1 MPMFRKIGKG
11 GNLMRSLTLND
22 LPAPPRGKSGWPWT
36 EENPQCADAIPNGWT
51 WGRVSIVTPS
61 FNQGQFIEETIRSVL
76 LQGYPDLEYIIIDG
90 GSTDESLD
98 IIKKY
103 EPWLSGWVSESDYGQ
118 SHAINKGLKRSTGE
132 FWAWLNSDDIYMPG
146 TIFRSVKALKEN
158 SKAAI
163 VYGYGLWM
171 NEDSIPIDFYRS
183 GPLDARSLLTGSSG
197 HGIPQATAF
206 MRREA
211 VESVGGLNEKL
222 HMAMD
227 YELWIKLSFHYN
239 LQYLPGPPFAGIRS
253 HVNMKTRKNQL
264 EAYLEDLQILREN
277 LNHPLCPHGL
287 SLFRNREYVIGNL
300 GVARNYLA
308 KNMLLKAL
316 PYILKAVN
324 ADFFFVMKKPFKY
337 FNKILTA
344 KKIKW
349 TKFIQ
354 ALFN

>member
-1 MPMFRKIGKG
+1 MCRPTI
-11 GNLMRSLTLND
+11 NELQS
-22 LPAPPRGKSGWPWT
+22 APRGKTGWPWT
-36 EENPQCADAIPNGWT
+36 EESPPLPETMPDGSPWP
-51 WGRVSIVTPS
+51 RVSIVTPS
-61 FNQGQFIEETIRSVL
+61 YNQGQFLEETIRSVL

-103 EPWLSGWVSESDYGQ
+103 EPWLSGWVSESDCGQ

-146 TIFRSVKALKEN
+146 IIFRSIKALQEN
-158 SKAAI
+158 SKVAV
-163 VYGYGLWM
+163 VYGDGLWI
-171 NEDSIPIDFYRS
+171 NEDSIPIHVYRS
-183 GPLDARSLLTGSSG
+183 GPLDARSLLTGASG

-222 HMAMD
+222 NMAMD
-227 YELWIKLSFHYN
+227 YDLWIKLSFHYD
-239 LQYLPGPPFAGIRS
+239 LQYLPGQPFAGVRS
-253 HVNMKTRKNQL
+253 HVNMKTRKNRL
-264 EAYLEDLQILREN
+264 EAYMEDLQVLREN
-277 LNHPLCPHGL
+277 LNHPLRPHGVT
-287 SLFRNREYVIGNL
+287 LFRNREYVTGNL

-308 KNMLLKAL
+308 KNMPLKAL

-344 KKIKW
+344 KK
-349 TKFIQ
+349 
-354 ALFN
+354 